1 MNLEDLKIEQT
12 EVLLTDNEYK
22 RRQIRLIA
30 ALLDIELCLR
40 QKEAKIGDEISR
52 ELKEAA

>member
-30 ALLDIELCLR
+30 ALLDIEICLR
-40 QKEAKIGDEISR
+40 QKEATIVDEISR